1 MLDVEVTMAFLEEYE
16 ALARKYQRVI
26 GANKC
31 LESPLIVY
39 QVNLAPNY
47 IDKHIEQL
55 KVGTAVCKSLYA
67 LRG

>member
-1 MLDVEVTMAFLEEYE
+1 MLDADVTMAFLEEYE
-16 ALARKYQRVI
+16 VLARKYQRI
-26 GANKC
+26 IAPNYGANKC

-39 QVNLAPNY
+39 QVNL